1 MRLWLLAVALAGC
14 GYHLAGTGAAVPT
27 EARTISIGAMLNR
40 TRDRG
45 LEVRLRRA
53 IEDEFR
59 RRSQLRVVGDNEGDL
74 VLTGII
80 KHFTASPVASGATDE
95 AVQYQGSLVVSVH
108 VVERSSGHVV
118 FDSPGITETEDF
130 GAVSGVII
138 TSSPRFQEGTLN
150 ARDLA
155 GFTNVQIGDASRRAA
170 SQTLLDLVAKDVY
183 QQSMEGF

>member
-14 GYHLAGTGAAVPT
+14 GYHLAGTGPAVPP
-27 EARTISIGAMLNR
+27 AVQTISIGAITNR
-40 TRDRG
+40 SRDRG

-59 RRSQLRVVGDNEGDL
+59 RRGALKVVPDDGDL

-80 KHFTASPVASGATDE
+80 KHFTASPVASGATDV
-95 AVQYQGSLVVSVH
+95 AVQYQGAILVSVH
-108 VVERSSGHVV
+108 LVERGSGRVV
-118 FDSPGITETEDF
+118 FDTPGIAETEDF

-138 TSSPRFQEGTLN
+138 TSSPRFQMGTLN

-170 SQTLLDLVAKDVY
+170 SQTLLDLIAKDVY

>member
-14 GYHLAGTGAAVPT
+14 GYHMAGSGVAVPP
-27 EARTISIGAMLNR
+27 EAKTISIGAMQNR

-59 RRSQLRVVGDNEGDL
+59 RRGALRVVSENDGDL

-80 KHFTASPVASGATDE
+80 KHFTATPVASGATDV
-95 AVQYQGSLVVSVH
+95 AVQYQGTIVVSVRL
-108 VVERSSGHVV
+108 VERSTGHIL
-118 FDSPGITETEDF
+118 FDTPGIAETEDF
-130 GAVSGVII
+130 GATSGVIV
-138 TSSPRFQEGTLN
+138 TSSPRFQQGTVN

-170 SQTLLDLVAKDVY
+170 SQTLLDLLAKDVY